1 MLLKSQ
7 EISLKKKD
15 FFKEKVILL
24 YGENQDLINDLNQ
37 QITSKFIEEEKS
49 SKSFF
54 EEDIIKNPDNII
66 NYYLNGSLFD
76 DNKNISII
84 KNCSDKI
91 LEIINQIKN
100 NISNNII
107 ILNSE
112 ILLKNSKL
120 RQFGEYDKLAICI
133 PCYQET
139 KLDIKKFLIQQL
151 QANNIQLPDSQ
162 YETITN
168 SSSLKRSKIKEVIE
182 KLNLYKNSGK
192 ITDQIIEEICTD
204 IDLKKNDEIIDILLS
219 KNSKNIN
226 EFISNMSN
234 YEKNFIEIIINSS
247 SLKRSK
253 IKEVIEKI
261 NLYKN
266 SEKITDQAIDEI
278 CTDIDLKK
286 NEEIIDIL
294 LSKNEKNINEFI
306 SNMSNYEKNFIEVI
320 IILRTFII
328 KIIDIHKNN
337 KNLSIDERIE
347 RYKPPIFWKDKDRIK
362 NILKIW
368 NTNNLEKFLSNLN
381 VIETEFKRN
390 DLNQDTQFYYFLT
403 QNLSKIAFKNANNF
417 I

>member
-1 MLLKSQ
+1 MLLKAQ
-7 EISLKKKD
+7 ELTIKKKD
-15 FFKEKVILL
+15 FFKGKIILL
-24 YGENQDLINDLNQ
+24 YGENQDLISGLNEDLLIKFKDEQ
-37 QITSKFIEEEKS
+37 KSKKNI
-49 SKSFF
+49 F
-54 EEDIIKNPDNII
+54 EEDVIKSPENTI

-76 DNKNISII
+76 ENKNILVI

-91 LEIINQIKN
+91 IEVISKIKN
-100 NISNNII
+100 NLGDNTII
-107 ILNSE
+107 INSE

-139 KLDIKKFLIQQL
+139 KIDIKKFLIQQL
-151 QANNIQLPDSQ
+151 QINNIQLSESQ
-162 YETITN
+162 CEIISN

-204 IDLKKNDEIIDILLS
+204 VDLKKND
-219 KNSKNIN
+219 
-226 EFISNMSN
+226 
-234 YEKNFIEIIINSS
+234 
-247 SLKRSK
+247 
-253 IKEVIEKI
+253 
-261 NLYKN
+261 
-266 SEKITDQAIDEI
+266 
-278 CTDIDLKK
+278 
-286 NEEIIDIL
+286 EIIDIL

-306 SNMSNYEKNFIEVI
+306 SNMSNYEKNFIEII
-320 IILRTFII
+320 IILRSFII
-328 KIIDIHKNN
+328 KILDIQKNN

-368 NTNNLEKFLSNLN
+368 SANNLEKFLSNLN
-381 VIETEFKRN
+381 IIETEFKRN

-403 QNLSKIAFKNANNF
+403 QNLSKISLKNTNNF

>member
-7 EISLKKKD
+7 EIILKNKD
-15 FFKEKVILL
+15 FFKEKIILL

-37 QITSKFIEEEKS
+37 QIVSKFIQEKKI

-54 EEDIIKNPDNII
+54 EEDIIKNPENII

-84 KNCSDKI
+84 KNCSEKI
-91 LEIINQIKN
+91 LETINKIKN
-100 NISNNII
+100 NINDNVI

-120 RQFGEYDKLAICI
+120 RQFAEYDKLAICI
-133 PCYQET
+133 PCYQEN
-139 KLDIKKFLIQQL
+139 KFDIKKFLAQQIQIS
-151 QANNIQLPDSQ
+151 NIQLSDSQ
-162 YETITN
+162 SEVIVN
-168 SSSLKRSKIKEVIE
+168 SSSLKRSKIKEVME

-204 IDLKKNDEIIDILLS
+204 VDLKKNDEMIDILLS
-219 KNSKNIN
+219 KNEKNIN
-226 EFISNMSN
+226 GFISNMSN
-234 YEKNFIEIIINSS
+234 YEKNFIEIII
-247 SLKRSK
+247 
-253 IKEVIEKI
+253 
-261 NLYKN
+261 
-266 SEKITDQAIDEI
+266 
-278 CTDIDLKK
+278 
-286 NEEIIDIL
+286 
-294 LSKNEKNINEFI
+294 
-306 SNMSNYEKNFIEVI
+306 
-320 IILRTFII
+320 ILRSFII
-328 KIIDIHKNN
+328 KILDIQKNS

-368 NTNNLEKFLSNLN
+368 SPNNLEKFLSNLN
-381 VIETEFKRN
+381 IIETEFKRN

-403 QNLSKIAFKNANNF
+403 QNLSKISLKNTNNF

>member
-7 EISLKKKD
+7 EIGLKNKD
-15 FFKEKVILL
+15 FFKEKIILL

-37 QITSKFIEEEKS
+37 QIVSKFIQEKKI

-54 EEDIIKNPDNII
+54 EEDVIKNPENII

-91 LEIINQIKN
+91 LEIINKIKN
-100 NISNNII
+100 NINDNVI

-139 KLDIKKFLIQQL
+139 KFDIKKFLTQQIQIS
-151 QANNIQLPDSQ
+151 NIQLSDSQ
-162 YETITN
+162 SEVIVN

-182 KLNLYKNSGK
+182 KLTLYKNSGK
-192 ITDQIIEEICTD
+192 ITDQIVEEICTD
-204 IDLKKNDEIIDILLS
+204 IDLKKND
-219 KNSKNIN
+219 
-226 EFISNMSN
+226 
-234 YEKNFIEIIINSS
+234 
-247 SLKRSK
+247 
-253 IKEVIEKI
+253 
-261 NLYKN
+261 
-266 SEKITDQAIDEI
+266 
-278 CTDIDLKK
+278 
-286 NEEIIDIL
+286 EIIDIL

-306 SNMSNYEKNFIEVI
+306 SNMSNYEKNFIEII
-320 IILRTFII
+320 IILRSFII
-328 KIIDIHKNN
+328 KILDIQKNN

-368 NTNNLEKFLSNLN
+368 SANNLEKFLSNLN
-381 VIETEFKRN
+381 IIETEFKRN

-403 QNLSKIAFKNANNF
+403 QNLSKISLKNTNNF

>member
-24 YGENQDLINDLNQ
+24 YGENQDLINDLNH
-37 QITSKFIEEEKS
+37 QITSKFIEENKI

-54 EEDIIKNPDNII
+54 EEDIIKSPDNII
-66 NYYLNGSLFD
+66 SYYLNGSLFD

-91 LEIINQIKN
+91 LEVINKIKN
-100 NISNNII
+100 NINDNII

-112 ILLKNSKL
+112 ILIKNSKL

-139 KLDIKKFLIQQL
+139 KFDIKKFLTQQL
-151 QANNIQLPDSQ
+151 QINNIQLSDSQ
-162 YETITN
+162 SET
-168 SSSLKRSKIKEVIE
+168 
-182 KLNLYKNSGK
+182 
-192 ITDQIIEEICTD
+192 
-204 IDLKKNDEIIDILLS
+204 
-219 KNSKNIN
+219 
-226 EFISNMSN
+226 
-234 YEKNFIEIIINSS
+234 IINSS

-261 NLYKN
+261 NLYKK
-266 SEKITDQAIDEI
+266 SEKITDQIIDEI
-278 CTDIDLKK
+278 CTDADLKK
-286 NEEIIDIL
+286 NDEIIDIL

-306 SNMSNYEKNFIEVI
+306 SNMSNYEKNFIEII
-320 IILRTFII
+320 IILRSFII
-328 KIIDIHKNN
+328 KILDIQKNN
-337 KNLSIDERIE
+337 KNLSIDERLE

-368 NTNNLEKFLSNLN
+368 STNNLEKFLSNLN
-381 VIETEFKRN
+381 AIETEFKRN
-390 DLNQDTQFYYFLT
+390 GLNQDTQFYYFLT
-403 QNLSKIAFKNANNF
+403 QNLSKIAFKNADNF

>member
-1 MLLKSQ
+1 M
-7 EISLKKKD
+7 
-15 FFKEKVILL
+15 

-151 QANNIQLPDSQ
+151 KANNIQLPDSQ

-234 YEKNFIEIIINSS
+234 YEKNFIEIII
-247 SLKRSK
+247 
-253 IKEVIEKI
+253 
-261 NLYKN
+261 
-266 SEKITDQAIDEI
+266 
-278 CTDIDLKK
+278 
-286 NEEIIDIL
+286 
-294 LSKNEKNINEFI
+294 
-306 SNMSNYEKNFIEVI
+306 
-320 IILRTFII
+320 ILRSFII
-328 KIIDIHKNN
+328 KILDIQKNN
-337 KNLSIDERIE
+337 KNISIDERIE

-368 NTNNLEKFLSNLN
+368 STNNLEKFLINLN
-381 VIETEFKRN
+381 IIETEFKKN
-390 DLNQDTQFYYFLT
+390 DLSQDTQFYYFLT
-403 QNLSKIAFKNANNF
+403 QNLSKIALKNADNF

>member
-7 EISLKKKD
+7 EISLKRKD

-37 QITSKFIEEEKS
+37 QITSKFIEKEKIP
-49 SKSFF
+49 KFF
-54 EEDIIKNPDNII
+54 LEDIIKNPENII
-66 NYYLNGSLFD
+66 SYYLNGSLFD

-91 LEIINQIKN
+91 LDIINKIKN
-100 NISNNII
+100 NINDNVI

-112 ILLKNSKL
+112 VLLKNSKL

-139 KLDIKKFLIQQL
+139 KIDIKKFLTQQL
-151 QANNIQLPDSQ
+151 QINNIQLSDSQ
-162 YETITN
+162 SETI
-168 SSSLKRSKIKEVIE
+168 I
-182 KLNLYKNSGK
+182 G
-192 ITDQIIEEICTD
+192 
-204 IDLKKNDEIIDILLS
+204 
-219 KNSKNIN
+219 
-226 EFISNMSN
+226 
-234 YEKNFIEIIINSS
+234 SS

-261 NLYKN
+261 NLYRN
-266 SEKITDQAIDEI
+266 SEIITDKIIDEI
-278 CTDIDLKK
+278 CTDADLKK
-286 NEEIIDIL
+286 NDEIIDIL

-306 SNMSNYEKNFIEVI
+306 SNMSNYEKNFMEI
-320 IILRTFII
+320 IIVLRSFII
-328 KIIDIHKNN
+328 KILDIQKNN

-368 NTNNLEKFLSNLN
+368 NTNNLEKLLSNLN
-381 VIETEFKRN
+381 IIETEFKRN
-390 DLNQDTQFYYFLT
+390 DLNQDVQFYYFLT

>member
-7 EISLKKKD
+7 EISLKKKE
-15 FFKEKVILL
+15 FFKEKIILL
-24 YGENQDLINDLNQ
+24 YGENRDLINDLNE
-37 QITSKFIEEEKS
+37 QILSKFIEDKKIT
-49 SKSFF
+49 KSFF

-66 NYYLNGSLFD
+66 GYYLNGSLFD

-91 LEIINQIKN
+91 LETVNKIKN
-100 NISNNII
+100 NINDNII

-120 RQFGEYDKLAICI
+120 RQFGEYDKLAICV

-139 KLDIKKFLIQQL
+139 KFDIKKFLSQQIQI
-151 QANNIQLPDSQ
+151 NNIELSDSQ
-162 YETITN
+162 SEVIIN

-182 KLNLYKNSGK
+182 KLNLYKTSGK

-204 IDLKKNDEIIDILLS
+204 VDLKKND
-219 KNSKNIN
+219 
-226 EFISNMSN
+226 
-234 YEKNFIEIIINSS
+234 
-247 SLKRSK
+247 
-253 IKEVIEKI
+253 
-261 NLYKN
+261 
-266 SEKITDQAIDEI
+266 
-278 CTDIDLKK
+278 
-286 NEEIIDIL
+286 EIIDIL

-306 SNMSNYEKNFIEVI
+306 SNMSNYEKNFIEII
-320 IILRTFII
+320 IILRSFII
-328 KIIDIHKNN
+328 KILDIQKNN

-347 RYKPPIFWKDKDRIK
+347 RYKPPIFWKDKDRVK

-368 NTNNLEKFLSNLN
+368 SANNLEKFLSNLN

-403 QNLSKIAFKNANNF
+403 QNLSKIALKNTNNF

>member
-37 QITSKFIEEEKS
+37 QITSKFIEEEKIP
-49 SKSFF
+49 KSFF
-54 EEDIIKNPDNII
+54 EEDIIKNPENII
-66 NYYLNGSLFD
+66 SYYLNGSLFD
-76 DNKNISII
+76 DNKNISVI

-91 LEIINQIKN
+91 LDIINKIKN
-100 NISNNII
+100 NINDNII

-112 ILLKNSKL
+112 VLLKNSKL

-139 KLDIKKFLIQQL
+139 KFDIKKFLTQQL
-151 QANNIQLPDSQ
+151 QINNIQLSDSQ
-162 YETITN
+162 SETI
-168 SSSLKRSKIKEVIE
+168 
-182 KLNLYKNSGK
+182 
-192 ITDQIIEEICTD
+192 
-204 IDLKKNDEIIDILLS
+204 
-219 KNSKNIN
+219 
-226 EFISNMSN
+226 IS
-234 YEKNFIEIIINSS
+234 SS

-261 NLYKN
+261 NLYKK
-266 SEKITDQAIDEI
+266 SEKITDQIIDEI
-278 CTDIDLKK
+278 CTDADLKK
-286 NEEIIDIL
+286 NDEIIDIL

-306 SNMSNYEKNFIEVI
+306 SNMSNYEKNFIEII
-320 IILRTFII
+320 IILRSFII
-328 KIIDIHKNN
+328 KILDIQKNN

-368 NTNNLEKFLSNLN
+368 STNNLEKFLSNLN
-381 VIETEFKRN
+381 IIETEFKRN
-390 DLNQDTQFYYFLT
+390 ELNQDTQFYYFLT
-403 QNLSKIAFKNANNF
+403 QNLSKIAFKNTNNF

>member
-7 EISLKKKD
+7 EILLKKKD

-37 QITSKFIEEEKS
+37 QITSKFIEDKKI

-54 EEDIIKNPDNII
+54 EEDIIKNPENII
-66 NYYLNGSLFD
+66 SYYLNGSLFD

-91 LEIINQIKN
+91 LDIINKIKN
-100 NISNNII
+100 NINDNII

-112 ILLKNSKL
+112 VLLKNSKL
-120 RQFGEYDKLAICI
+120 RQFGEYDKLAICV

-139 KLDIKKFLIQQL
+139 KFDIKKFLTQQL
-151 QANNIQLPDSQ
+151 QVNNIQLSDSQ
-162 YETITN
+162 SETI
-168 SSSLKRSKIKEVIE
+168 IV
-182 KLNLYKNSGK
+182 
-192 ITDQIIEEICTD
+192 
-204 IDLKKNDEIIDILLS
+204 
-219 KNSKNIN
+219 
-226 EFISNMSN
+226 
-234 YEKNFIEIIINSS
+234 SS

-266 SEKITDQAIDEI
+266 SEKITDQIIDEI
-278 CTDIDLKK
+278 CTDADLKK
-286 NEEIIDIL
+286 NDEIIDIL
-294 LSKNEKNINEFI
+294 LSKNEKNINDFI
-306 SNMSNYEKNFIEVI
+306 SNMSNYEKNFIEII
-320 IILRTFII
+320 IILRSFII
-328 KIIDIHKNN
+328 KILDIQKNN

-403 QNLSKIAFKNANNF
+403 QNLSKIAFKNTNNF

>member
-15 FFKEKVILL
+15 FFKEKIILL
-24 YGENQDLINDLNQ
+24 YGENQDLINDLNH
-37 QITSKFIEEEKS
+37 QIISKFIEENKI
-49 SKSFF
+49 SKTFF
-54 EEDIIKNPDNII
+54 EEDIVKNPENII
-66 NYYLNGSLFD
+66 SHYLNGSLFD
-76 DNKNISII
+76 ENKTISLI

-91 LEIINQIKN
+91 LEIINKIKN
-100 NISNNII
+100 NINDNII

-139 KLDIKKFLIQQL
+139 KFDIKKFLTQQL
-151 QANNIQLPDSQ
+151 TINNIQLSDSQ
-162 YETITN
+162 SET
-168 SSSLKRSKIKEVIE
+168 
-182 KLNLYKNSGK
+182 
-192 ITDQIIEEICTD
+192 
-204 IDLKKNDEIIDILLS
+204 
-219 KNSKNIN
+219 
-226 EFISNMSN
+226 
-234 YEKNFIEIIINSS
+234 IINSS

-253 IKEVIEKI
+253 IKEAIEKL
-261 NLYKN
+261 NLFKN
-266 SEKITDQAIDEI
+266 SGKITAQIIEEI
-278 CTDIDLKK
+278 CTDADLKK
-286 NEEIIDIL
+286 NDEIIDIL

-306 SNMSNYEKNFIEVI
+306 SNMSNYEKNFIEII
-320 IILRTFII
+320 IILRSFII
-328 KIIDIHKNN
+328 KILDIQKNN

-403 QNLSKIAFKNANNF
+403 QNLSKIAFKNTNNF

>member
-7 EISLKKKD
+7 EIILKNKD
-15 FFKEKVILL
+15 FFKEKIILL

-37 QITSKFIEEEKS
+37 QIVSKFIQEKKI

-54 EEDIIKNPDNII
+54 EEDVIKNPENII

-84 KNCSDKI
+84 KNCTDKI
-91 LEIINQIKN
+91 LEIVNKIKN
-100 NISNNII
+100 NINNNVI

-120 RQFGEYDKLAICI
+120 RQFGEYDKFAICI

-139 KLDIKKFLIQQL
+139 KFDIKKFLTQQIQIS
-151 QANNIQLPDSQ
+151 NIQLSDSQ
-162 YETITN
+162 SEVIVN

-182 KLNLYKNSGK
+182 KLTLYKNSGK
-192 ITDQIIEEICTD
+192 ITDQIVEEICTD
-204 IDLKKNDEIIDILLS
+204 IDLKKND
-219 KNSKNIN
+219 
-226 EFISNMSN
+226 
-234 YEKNFIEIIINSS
+234 
-247 SLKRSK
+247 
-253 IKEVIEKI
+253 
-261 NLYKN
+261 
-266 SEKITDQAIDEI
+266 
-278 CTDIDLKK
+278 
-286 NEEIIDIL
+286 EIIDIL

-306 SNMSNYEKNFIEVI
+306 SNMSNYEKNFIEII
-320 IILRTFII
+320 IILRSFII
-328 KIIDIHKNN
+328 KILDIQKNN

-368 NTNNLEKFLSNLN
+368 SANNLEKFLSNLN
-381 VIETEFKRN
+381 IIETEFKRN

-403 QNLSKIAFKNANNF
+403 QNLSKISLKNTNNF

>member
-1 MLLKSQ
+1 MLLKAQ
-7 EISLKKKD
+7 ELNLKRKD
-15 FFKEKVILL
+15 FFKGKIILL
-24 YGENQDLINDLNQ
+24 YGENQDLIRVLNEDLF
-37 QITSKFIEEEKS
+37 IKFKEEQKIQ
-49 SKSFF
+49 KNIF
-54 EEDIIKNPDNII
+54 EEDVIKSPENTI

-76 DNKNISII
+76 ENKNILVI

-91 LEIINQIKN
+91 IEIINKIKN
-100 NISNNII
+100 NLGDNTII
-107 ILNSE
+107 INSE

-139 KLDIKKFLIQQL
+139 KIDIKKFLIQQL
-151 QANNIQLPDSQ
+151 QINNIQLSDSQ
-162 YETITN
+162 SEIISN
-168 SSSLKRSKIKEVIE
+168 SSSSKRSKIKEVIE

-204 IDLKKNDEIIDILLS
+204 LDLKKND
-219 KNSKNIN
+219 
-226 EFISNMSN
+226 
-234 YEKNFIEIIINSS
+234 
-247 SLKRSK
+247 
-253 IKEVIEKI
+253 
-261 NLYKN
+261 
-266 SEKITDQAIDEI
+266 
-278 CTDIDLKK
+278 
-286 NEEIIDIL
+286 EIIDIL

-306 SNMSNYEKNFIEVI
+306 SNMSNYEKNFIEII
-320 IILRTFII
+320 IILRSFII
-328 KIIDIHKNN
+328 KILDIQKNN

-368 NTNNLEKFLSNLN
+368 STNNLEKFLTNLN

-403 QNLSKIAFKNANNF
+403 QNLSKIALKNTNNF

>member
-1 MLLKSQ
+1 MLLKSP
-7 EISLKKKD
+7 ELNLKKKD
-15 FFKEKVILL
+15 FFKGKIILL
-24 YGENQDLINDLNQ
+24 YGENQDLIRDLNE
-37 QITSKFIEEEKS
+37 QIIIKFNDEQKIQKNI
-49 SKSFF
+49 F
-54 EEDIIKNPDNII
+54 EEDVIKNPENTI

-76 DNKNISII
+76 ENKNILVI

-91 LEIINQIKN
+91 IDTLNKIKN
-100 NISNNII
+100 NIDENTII
-107 ILNSE
+107 INSE

-120 RQFGEYDKLAICI
+120 RQFGEYDKLAVCI

-139 KLDIKKFLIQQL
+139 KLDITRFLTLQL
-151 QANNIQLPDSQ
+151 QINKIQLP
-162 YETITN
+162 
-168 SSSLKRSKIKEVIE
+168 E
-182 KLNLYKNSGK
+182 K
-192 ITDQIIEEICTD
+192 Q
-204 IDLKKNDEIIDILLS
+204 
-219 KNSKNIN
+219 
-226 EFISNMSN
+226 
-234 YEKNFIEIIINSS
+234 IEIIINSS

-253 IKEVIEKI
+253 IKETIEKL

-266 SEKITDQAIDEI
+266 SEKITDKAIDEI
-278 CTDIDLKK
+278 CTDMDLKK
-286 NEEIIDIL
+286 NDEIIDIL

-306 SNMSNYEKNFIEVI
+306 SNMSNYEKNFIEII
-320 IILRTFII
+320 IILRSFII
-328 KIIDIHKNN
+328 KILDIQKNN

>member
-15 FFKEKVILL
+15 FFKEKVVLL

-37 QITSKFIEEEKS
+37 QITSKFKEEEKT
-49 SKSFF
+49 SKSFI

-100 NISNNII
+100 NINNNII
-107 ILNSE
+107 VLNSE
-112 ILLKNSKL
+112 ILFKNSKL

-151 QANNIQLPDSQ
+151 QANNIQLLDSQ
-162 YETITN
+162 NETIVN

-204 IDLKKNDEIIDILLS
+204 E
-219 KNSKNIN
+219 
-226 EFISNMSN
+226 
-234 YEKNFIEIIINSS
+234 
-247 SLKRSK
+247 
-253 IKEVIEKI
+253 
-261 NLYKN
+261 
-266 SEKITDQAIDEI
+266 
-278 CTDIDLKK
+278 DLKK
-286 NEEIIDIL
+286 NEQL
-294 LSKNEKNINEFI
+294 
-306 SNMSNYEKNFIEVI
+306 
-320 IILRTFII
+320 
-328 KIIDIHKNN
+328 
-337 KNLSIDERIE
+337 
-347 RYKPPIFWKDKDRIK
+347 
-362 NILKIW
+362 
-368 NTNNLEKFLSNLN
+368 
-381 VIETEFKRN
+381 
-390 DLNQDTQFYYFLT
+390 
-403 QNLSKIAFKNANNF
+403 
-417 I
+417 

>member
-1 MLLKSQ
+1 MLSKSQ

-15 FFKEKVILL
+15 FFKEKIILL
-24 YGENQDLINDLNQ
+24 YGENQDLVNDLNQ
-37 QITSKFIEEEKS
+37 QIVSKFSEENKI

-54 EEDIIKNPDNII
+54 EEDIIKSPENII

-84 KNCSDKI
+84 KNCSEKI
-91 LEIINQIKN
+91 LEIINKIKN
-100 NISNNII
+100 NITDNII

-112 ILLKNSKL
+112 VLLKNSKL

-139 KLDIKKFLIQQL
+139 KFDIKKFFTEQL
-151 QANNIQLPDSQ
+151 KINNIQLLDSQ
-162 YETITN
+162 SETIIN

-204 IDLKKNDEIIDILLS
+204 TDLKKND
-219 KNSKNIN
+219 
-226 EFISNMSN
+226 
-234 YEKNFIEIIINSS
+234 
-247 SLKRSK
+247 
-253 IKEVIEKI
+253 
-261 NLYKN
+261 
-266 SEKITDQAIDEI
+266 
-278 CTDIDLKK
+278 
-286 NEEIIDIL
+286 EIIDIL

-306 SNMSNYEKNFIEVI
+306 SNMSNYEKNFIEII
-320 IILRTFII
+320 IILRSFII
-328 KIIDIHKNN
+328 KILDIQKNN
-337 KNLSIDERIE
+337 KTLSIDDRIE

-368 NTNNLEKFLSNLN
+368 TTTNLEKFLNNLN
-381 VIETEFKRN
+381 IIECEFKRN

-403 QNLSKIAFKNANNF
+403 QNLSKITLKNTDNF

>member
-7 EISLKKKD
+7 EIVLKNKD

-37 QITSKFIEEEKS
+37 QIVSKFIEEKKI

-54 EEDIIKNPDNII
+54 EEDVIKNPENII

-91 LEIINQIKN
+91 LEIINKIKN
-100 NISNNII
+100 NINDNVI

-139 KLDIKKFLIQQL
+139 KFDIKKFLTQQIQI
-151 QANNIQLPDSQ
+151 NNIQLSDTQS
-162 YETITN
+162 EVIIN
-168 SSSLKRSKIKEVIE
+168 SSSLKRSKIKEVME

-204 IDLKKNDEIIDILLS
+204 VDLKKND
-219 KNSKNIN
+219 
-226 EFISNMSN
+226 
-234 YEKNFIEIIINSS
+234 
-247 SLKRSK
+247 
-253 IKEVIEKI
+253 
-261 NLYKN
+261 
-266 SEKITDQAIDEI
+266 
-278 CTDIDLKK
+278 
-286 NEEIIDIL
+286 EIIDIL

-306 SNMSNYEKNFIEVI
+306 SNMSNYEKNFIEII
-320 IILRTFII
+320 IILRSFII
-328 KIIDIHKNN
+328 KILDIQKNN

-368 NTNNLEKFLSNLN
+368 SANNLEKFLSNLN
-381 VIETEFKRN
+381 IIETEFKRN

-403 QNLSKIAFKNANNF
+403 QNLSKISLKNTNNF

>member
-37 QITSKFIEEEKS
+37 QITSKFIEEKKIPKS
-49 SKSFF
+49 YF
-54 EEDIIKNPDNII
+54 EEDIIKSPENII
-66 NYYLNGSLFD
+66 SYYLNGSLFD

-91 LEIINQIKN
+91 LDIINKIKN
-100 NISNNII
+100 NINNNII

-112 ILLKNSKL
+112 VLLKNSKL

-139 KLDIKKFLIQQL
+139 KFDIKKFLTQQL
-151 QANNIQLPDSQ
+151 QINNIQLSDSQ
-162 YETITN
+162 SETI
-168 SSSLKRSKIKEVIE
+168 
-182 KLNLYKNSGK
+182 
-192 ITDQIIEEICTD
+192 
-204 IDLKKNDEIIDILLS
+204 
-219 KNSKNIN
+219 
-226 EFISNMSN
+226 IS
-234 YEKNFIEIIINSS
+234 SS

-266 SEKITDQAIDEI
+266 SEKITDQIIDEI
-278 CTDIDLKK
+278 CTDADLKK
-286 NEEIIDIL
+286 NDEIIDIL

-306 SNMSNYEKNFIEVI
+306 SNMSNYEKNFIEII
-320 IILRTFII
+320 IILRSFII
-328 KIIDIHKNN
+328 KILDIQKNN

-368 NTNNLEKFLSNLN
+368 NTNNLEKLLSNLN
-381 VIETEFKRN
+381 IIESEFKRN
-390 DLNQDTQFYYFLT
+390 DLNQDIQFYYFLT
-403 QNLSKIAFKNANNF
+403 QNLSKIAFKNADNF

>member
-7 EISLKKKD
+7 EITIKKKD
-15 FFKEKVILL
+15 FFKEKIILL
-24 YGENQDLINDLNQ
+24 YGENQDLITDLNQ
-37 QITSKFIEEEKS
+37 QITSKFLEEKKI

-54 EEDIIKNPDNII
+54 EEDIIKNPENIV

-91 LEIINQIKN
+91 LEIINKIKN
-100 NISNNII
+100 NINDNII

-120 RQFGEYDKLAICI
+120 RQFGEYDKLAICV

-139 KLDIKKFLIQQL
+139 KFDIKKFLTQQL
-151 QANNIQLPDSQ
+151 QVNNIQLSDSQ
-162 YETITN
+162 SETI
-168 SSSLKRSKIKEVIE
+168 IV
-182 KLNLYKNSGK
+182 
-192 ITDQIIEEICTD
+192 
-204 IDLKKNDEIIDILLS
+204 
-219 KNSKNIN
+219 
-226 EFISNMSN
+226 
-234 YEKNFIEIIINSS
+234 SS

-266 SEKITDQAIDEI
+266 SEKITDQIIDEI
-278 CTDIDLKK
+278 CTDADLKK
-286 NEEIIDIL
+286 NDEIIDIL
-294 LSKNEKNINEFI
+294 LSKNEKNINDFI
-306 SNMSNYEKNFIEVI
+306 SNMSNYEKNFIEII
-320 IILRTFII
+320 IILRSFII
-328 KIIDIHKNN
+328 KILDIQKNN

-403 QNLSKIAFKNANNF
+403 QNLSKIAFKNTNNF

>member
-7 EISLKKKD
+7 EISLKKKE
-15 FFKEKVILL
+15 FFKEKIILL

-37 QITSKFIEEEKS
+37 QITSKFIEEKKI

-91 LEIINQIKN
+91 VEIINKIKN
-100 NISNNII
+100 NINDNII

-139 KLDIKKFLIQQL
+139 KFDIKKFLTQQIQI
-151 QANNIQLPDSQ
+151 NNIQLSDTQS
-162 YETITN
+162 EVIMN

-204 IDLKKNDEIIDILLS
+204 VDLKKND
-219 KNSKNIN
+219 
-226 EFISNMSN
+226 
-234 YEKNFIEIIINSS
+234 
-247 SLKRSK
+247 
-253 IKEVIEKI
+253 
-261 NLYKN
+261 
-266 SEKITDQAIDEI
+266 
-278 CTDIDLKK
+278 
-286 NEEIIDIL
+286 EIIDIL

-306 SNMSNYEKNFIEVI
+306 SNMSNYEKNFIEII
-320 IILRTFII
+320 IILRSFII
-328 KIIDIHKNN
+328 KILDIQKNN

-368 NTNNLEKFLSNLN
+368 SANNLEKFLSNLN
-381 VIETEFKRN
+381 IIETEFKRN

-403 QNLSKIAFKNANNF
+403 QNLSKISLKNTNNF

>member
-7 EISLKKKD
+7 EIVIKNKD
-15 FFKEKVILL
+15 FFKEKIILL

-37 QITSKFIEEEKS
+37 QIVSKFIQEKKI
-49 SKSFF
+49 SKLFF
-54 EEDIIKNPDNII
+54 EEDIIKNPENII

-91 LEIINQIKN
+91 LEVINKIKN
-100 NISNNII
+100 NINNNVI

-133 PCYQET
+133 PCYPET
-139 KLDIKKFLIQQL
+139 KFDIKKFLTQQT
-151 QANNIQLPDSQ
+151 QINNIQLSDTQS
-162 YETITN
+162 EMIIN
-168 SSSLKRSKIKEVIE
+168 SSSLKRSKVKEVME

-204 IDLKKNDEIIDILLS
+204 VDLKKND
-219 KNSKNIN
+219 
-226 EFISNMSN
+226 
-234 YEKNFIEIIINSS
+234 
-247 SLKRSK
+247 
-253 IKEVIEKI
+253 
-261 NLYKN
+261 
-266 SEKITDQAIDEI
+266 
-278 CTDIDLKK
+278 
-286 NEEIIDIL
+286 EIIDIL

-306 SNMSNYEKNFIEVI
+306 SNMSNYEKNFIEII
-320 IILRTFII
+320 IILRSFII
-328 KIIDIHKNN
+328 KILDIQKNN

-368 NTNNLEKFLSNLN
+368 SANNLEKFLSNLN
-381 VIETEFKRN
+381 IIETEFKRN

-403 QNLSKIAFKNANNF
+403 QNLSKISLKNTNNF

>member
-1 MLLKSQ
+1 MLLKSH
-7 EISLKKKD
+7 ELNLKTKD
-15 FFKEKVILL
+15 FLKNKIILL
-24 YGENQDLINDLNQ
+24 YGENQDLIKDINE
-37 QITSKFIEEEKS
+37 QIINKFLDKKEISKI
-49 SKSFF
+49 FF
-54 EEDIIKNPDNII
+54 EDDILKNPENIT

-76 DNKNISII
+76 NNETLSII

-100 NISNNII
+100 NINNNTI

-139 KLDIKKFLIQQL
+139 KFDIKKFLIQQL
-151 QANNIQLPDSQ
+151 QINNIQLSDSQ
-162 YETITN
+162 SETIIN

-192 ITDQIIEEICTD
+192 ITDQIVEEICTD
-204 IDLKKNDEIIDILLS
+204 VDLKKND
-219 KNSKNIN
+219 
-226 EFISNMSN
+226 
-234 YEKNFIEIIINSS
+234 
-247 SLKRSK
+247 
-253 IKEVIEKI
+253 
-261 NLYKN
+261 
-266 SEKITDQAIDEI
+266 
-278 CTDIDLKK
+278 
-286 NEEIIDIL
+286 EIIDIL

-306 SNMSNYEKNFIEVI
+306 SNMSNYEKNFIEII
-320 IILRTFII
+320 IILRSFII
-328 KIIDIHKNN
+328 KILDIQKNN

-347 RYKPPIFWKDKDRIK
+347 RYKPPIFWKDKDKIK

-368 NTNNLEKFLSNLN
+368 SANNLEKFLSNLN
-381 VIETEFKRN
+381 IIETEFKRN

-403 QNLSKIAFKNANNF
+403 QNLSKIALKNTDNF

>member
-7 EISLKKKD
+7 EIILKNKD

-37 QITSKFIEEEKS
+37 QIVSKFVEEKKI

-54 EEDIIKNPDNII
+54 EDDIIKNPENII

-84 KNCSDKI
+84 KDCSDKI
-91 LEIINQIKN
+91 LEIINKIKN
-100 NISNNII
+100 NINNNVI

-120 RQFGEYDKLAICI
+120 RQFGEYDKLAVCI

-139 KLDIKKFLIQQL
+139 KFDIKKFLTQQT
-151 QANNIQLPDSQ
+151 QINNIQLSDTQS
-162 YETITN
+162 EVIIN
-168 SSSLKRSKIKEVIE
+168 SSSLKRSKIKEVME

-204 IDLKKNDEIIDILLS
+204 VDLKKND
-219 KNSKNIN
+219 
-226 EFISNMSN
+226 
-234 YEKNFIEIIINSS
+234 
-247 SLKRSK
+247 
-253 IKEVIEKI
+253 
-261 NLYKN
+261 
-266 SEKITDQAIDEI
+266 
-278 CTDIDLKK
+278 
-286 NEEIIDIL
+286 EIIDIL

-306 SNMSNYEKNFIEVI
+306 SNMSNYEKNFIEII
-320 IILRTFII
+320 IILRSFII
-328 KIIDIHKNN
+328 KILDIQKNN

-368 NTNNLEKFLSNLN
+368 SANNLEKFLSNLN
-381 VIETEFKRN
+381 IIETEFKRN

-403 QNLSKIAFKNANNF
+403 QNLSKISLKNTNNF

>member
-7 EISLKKKD
+7 EIGLKKKD

-37 QITSKFIEEEKS
+37 QITSKFIEEEKIP
-49 SKSFF
+49 KSFF
-54 EEDIIKNPDNII
+54 EEDIIKNPENII
-66 NYYLNGSLFD
+66 SYYLNGSLFD

-91 LEIINQIKN
+91 LDIINKIKN
-100 NISNNII
+100 NINDNII

-112 ILLKNSKL
+112 VLLKNSKL
-120 RQFGEYDKLAICI
+120 RQFGEYDKLAICV

-139 KLDIKKFLIQQL
+139 KFDIKKFLTQQL
-151 QANNIQLPDSQ
+151 QVNNIQLSDSQ
-162 YETITN
+162 SETI
-168 SSSLKRSKIKEVIE
+168 IV
-182 KLNLYKNSGK
+182 
-192 ITDQIIEEICTD
+192 
-204 IDLKKNDEIIDILLS
+204 
-219 KNSKNIN
+219 
-226 EFISNMSN
+226 
-234 YEKNFIEIIINSS
+234 SS

-261 NLYKN
+261 NLYKK
-266 SEKITDQAIDEI
+266 SEKITDQIIDEI
-278 CTDIDLKK
+278 CTDADLKK
-286 NEEIIDIL
+286 NDEIIDIL

-306 SNMSNYEKNFIEVI
+306 SNMSNYEKNFIEII
-320 IILRTFII
+320 IILRSFII
-328 KIIDIHKNN
+328 KILDIQKNN

-368 NTNNLEKFLSNLN
+368 NTNNLEKLLSNLN
-381 VIETEFKRN
+381 IIETEFKRN
-390 DLNQDTQFYYFLT
+390 DLNQDIQFYYFLT
-403 QNLSKIAFKNANNF
+403 QNLSKIAFKNADNF

>member
-7 EISLKKKD
+7 EIVIKKKD
-15 FFKEKVILL
+15 FFKEKIILL
-24 YGENQDLINDLNQ
+24 CGENQDLINDLNQ
-37 QITSKFIEEEKS
+37 QIVSKFIEEKKI

-54 EEDIIKNPDNII
+54 EEDIIKNPENFI
-66 NYYLNGSLFD
+66 NYYLNGSLFE

-91 LEIINQIKN
+91 LEVINKIKN
-100 NISNNII
+100 NINNNVI

-139 KLDIKKFLIQQL
+139 KFDIKKFLAQQIQIK
-151 QANNIQLPDSQ
+151 NIQLSDAQS
-162 YETITN
+162 EIIIN
-168 SSSLKRSKIKEVIE
+168 SSSLKRSKIKEVME

-204 IDLKKNDEIIDILLS
+204 EDLKKNDEIIDILLS
-219 KNSKNIN
+219 KNEKNIN
-226 EFISNMSN
+226 GFISNMSN
-234 YEKNFIEIIINSS
+234 YEKNFIEIII
-247 SLKRSK
+247 
-253 IKEVIEKI
+253 
-261 NLYKN
+261 
-266 SEKITDQAIDEI
+266 
-278 CTDIDLKK
+278 
-286 NEEIIDIL
+286 
-294 LSKNEKNINEFI
+294 
-306 SNMSNYEKNFIEVI
+306 
-320 IILRTFII
+320 ILRSFII
-328 KIIDIHKNN
+328 KILDIQKNN

-347 RYKPPIFWKDKDRIK
+347 KYKPPIFWKDKDRIK

-368 NTNNLEKFLSNLN
+368 NANKLEKFLSNLN
-381 VIETEFKRN
+381 IIETEFKKN

-403 QNLSKIAFKNANNF
+403 QNLSKIGLKNTNNS

>member
-7 EISLKKKD
+7 ELNLKTKD
-15 FFKEKVILL
+15 FFKNKIILL
-24 YGENQDLINDLNQ
+24 YGENQDLIKDFNE
-37 QITSKFIEEEKS
+37 QIINKFSNEREFSKK
-49 SKSFF
+49 FF
-54 EEDIIKNPDNII
+54 EDDILKNPENII
-66 NYYLNGSLFD
+66 NHYLNGSLFD
-76 DNKNISII
+76 NNETLSII

-100 NISNNII
+100 NINNNTI

-139 KLDIKKFLIQQL
+139 KLDIKRYLTQQL
-151 QANNIQLPDSQ
+151 QINKSPLSEAQI
-162 YETITN
+162 
-168 SSSLKRSKIKEVIE
+168 EV
-182 KLNLYKNSGK
+182 
-192 ITDQIIEEICTD
+192 
-204 IDLKKNDEIIDILLS
+204 
-219 KNSKNIN
+219 
-226 EFISNMSN
+226 
-234 YEKNFIEIIINSS
+234 IINSS

-266 SEKITDQAIDEI
+266 SEQITDQVIDEI
-278 CTDIDLKK
+278 CTDMDLKK

-306 SNMSNYEKNFIEVI
+306 SNMSNYEKNFIEI
-320 IILRTFII
+320 IVILRSFII
-328 KIIDIHKNN
+328 KILDIQKNN

-347 RYKPPIFWKDKDRIK
+347 KCKPPIFWKDKDRIK

-368 NTNNLEKFLSNLN
+368 NANNLEKFLSNLN

-403 QNLSKIAFKNANNF
+403 QNLSKIAFKNTNNF